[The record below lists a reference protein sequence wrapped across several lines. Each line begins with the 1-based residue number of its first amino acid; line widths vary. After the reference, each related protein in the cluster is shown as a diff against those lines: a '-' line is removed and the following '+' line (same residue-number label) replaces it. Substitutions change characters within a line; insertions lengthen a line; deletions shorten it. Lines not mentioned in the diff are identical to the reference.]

1 MPHPLLLHLFAIVL
15 AKSYLKCR
23 GTHSTFSY
31 SQNMINQ
38 IIFYNLMSFE
48 IIFYS
53 EIWNHEIMNA

>member
-23 GTHSTFSY
+23 GTRSTFSY

-38 IIFYNLMSFE
+38 IIFSNIKYNEF
-48 IIFYS
+48 
-53 EIWNHEIMNA
+53 